1 MEPRLDR
8 LVAELRRRFGREDH
22 VSEVEAWLSSQGYDG
37 GQIGTI
43 VSAWL
48 TDIRVQEG
56 GERPLEEA
64 WPVRVQGPHERG
76 RFTPDAWGYLLGLR
90 AAGTLGAMEL
100 EHVIERLLMQVDAR
114 VSLEDARAMVDTGFW
129 DGSGSPGE
137 PLIVH

>member
-8 LVAELRRRFGREDH
+8 LIAELRRRFGREDH

-48 TDIRVQEG
+48 TDIRGRE
-56 GERPLEEA
+56 GERPLEESWA
-64 WPVRVQGPHERG
+64 VRVQGPHERG
-76 RFTPDAWGYLLGLR
+76 RFAPDAWGYLVGLR
-90 AAGTLGAMEL
+90 AAGTLGAVEL
-100 EHVIERLLMQVDAR
+100 EHVIDRLLMQVDGR
-114 VSLEDARAMVDTGFW
+114 VSLEDARAVVDTGFG